1 MQPAAVHEHEGGLQ
15 VKRGKFTWV
24 PTQKV
29 EEEIVRSCINKRDR
43 HFVRFCTGKA
53 LDLRSS
59 KSGASVDGDLYMN
72 ILAARQE
79 AFDKALSERLQAED
93 EAREE
98 QKAKKRKVKP
108 MKAAAKHRD
117 YAPHHLTMK
126 MPALEEVGD
135 QLECKVLFEG
145 VGSTAIWLELTE
157 DVLVYLR
164 VGFSKMVP
172 RDPKPRVAKGK

>member
-1 MQPAAVHEHEGGLQ
+1 M
-15 VKRGKFTWV
+15 
-24 PTQKV
+24 
-29 EEEIVRSCINKRDR
+29 
-43 HFVRFCTGKA
+43 
-53 LDLRSS
+53 
-59 KSGASVDGDLYMN
+59 DGDLYMN

-93 EAREE
+93 EDDEKAREE

-157 DVLVYLR
+157 DVLVYLK